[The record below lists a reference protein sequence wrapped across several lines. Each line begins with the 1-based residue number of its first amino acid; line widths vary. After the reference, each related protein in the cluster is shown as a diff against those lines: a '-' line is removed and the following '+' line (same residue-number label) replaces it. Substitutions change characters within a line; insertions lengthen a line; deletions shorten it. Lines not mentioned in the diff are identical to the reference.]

1 MVWLEIPQDCEED
14 IWAVQWSIYPLRA
27 GINYNVY
34 YVEARL
40 RNQNNASP
48 TVINGVLSQLQ
59 RLGDNYD
66 SFKLYINDIKGLQ
79 MMVCQLSSLIA
90 SLNGQHGNS
99 GIRWWRKCWYW
110 NYGCWFTLLT
120 VGPDEHPL
128 QLHFD
133 SKFYVLCYFFFQYV
147 PLRFTRS
154 K

>member
-99 GIRWWRKCWYW
+99 GIRWWRKMLILELRMLIHITNCGTWW
-110 NYGCWFTLLT
+110 TSATTTFRLQILRSLL
-120 VGPDEHPL
+120 L
-128 QLHFD
+128 LL
-133 SKFYVLCYFFFQYV
+133 SI
-147 PLRFTRS
+147 RS
-154 K
+154 SSFHQK